1 MHQRIKTII
10 EGILKTKR
18 IANAY
23 LFVGAPQSGKL
34 EAALELAK
42 SASNIAKDN
51 HPDLVII
58 EKDKTTLKIDQIRKL
73 KEAVRYGPNQA
84 SYLFAIIKNAE
95 AMTIEAA
102 NSFLKCLEE
111 PPQKTVFILL
121 SNSESALPQTIRSRC
136 QKITFPDK
144 EQNDIHEEAKAIYQY
159 IVKSKD
165 SYQLLEISKKMD
177 LNDELLNSLTLA
189 FYQKRE
195 PKNLESVR
203 VIQEVSQGIK
213 RKGNKKLAADIM
225 MLKLGDIWNK
235 N

>member
-10 EGILKTKR
+10 DGILKTKK
-18 IANAY
+18 ISNAY
-23 LFVGAPQSGKL
+23 LFVGAPKSGKL
-34 EAALELAK
+34 EAALEFAK
-42 SASNIAKDN
+42 KATNITKEN
-51 HPDLVII
+51 HPDLLII

-73 KEAVRYGPNQA
+73 KEIVRYGPNQA
-84 SYLFAIIKNAE
+84 PYLFAIIKDAE
-95 AMTIEAA
+95 TLTIEAA

-111 PPQKTVFILL
+111 PPQNTIFILL
-121 SNSESALPQTIRSRC
+121 SNNESAIPLTIRSRC
-136 QKITFPDK
+136 QKIIFPDK
-144 EQNDIHEEAKAIYQY
+144 ELTDIHEEAKIIYDY

-165 SYQLLEISKKMD
+165 SYQLFEISKKMD
-177 LNDELLNSLTLA
+177 LNSELLNSLTVA
-189 FYQKRE
+189 FYQNKE

-225 MLKLGDIWNK
+225 MLRLKDIWNK